1 MKRTLT
7 VLLALLLCML
17 PLAACSSSGEPKP
30 ETTGDTSQPAD
41 ASAGESDA
49 AREDVGKQTILVVS
63 FGTSYPETR
72 ALTIEAI
79 EQAIAAA
86 FPDYDLRRA
95 FTSQIIINK
104 LAERDGIEI
113 DNVEQAMQRLV
124 EDGVSK
130 LIIQPTHVMH
140 GYEYEELLAAVAP
153 YADKIENLM
162 IGEPMLAG
170 TQDYDRV
177 VEAVIAEYA
186 PAEDTALVL
195 MGHGT
200 HHPANA
206 YYAALDYRFKVS
218 GYSNVFV
225 GTVEGYPEVDTV
237 LALVNAAGY
246 QKVALAPLMIVAGD
260 HATNDMAGDEEGSW
274 KVIFKADGKEVDTIL
289 RGLGEIEGIHA
300 LYVEHVQAAI
310 DSLEG
315 SGADEAES
323 E

>member
-1 MKRTLT
+1 MKRAWI
-7 VLLALLLCML
+7 VLFALLLCVL
-17 PLAACSSSGEPKP
+17 PLSACSSESVPKASETAAEATDTPAEEPEALP
-30 ETTGDTSQPAD
+30 TDPA
-41 ASAGESDA
+41 
-49 AREDVGKQTILVVS
+49 KQVILVVS

-79 EQAIAAA
+79 EAGISAA
-86 FPDYDLRRA
+86 FPDYDVRRA

-113 DNVEQAMQRLV
+113 DTVEQAMQRLV
-124 EDGVSK
+124 EDGVGR

-140 GYEYEELLAAVAP
+140 GYEYEELLSAVAP
-153 YADKIENLM
+153 YADSIDKLV

-177 VEAVIAEYA
+177 VAALIAEYA

-225 GTVEGYPEVDTV
+225 GTVEGYPDVDTV
-237 LALVNAAGY
+237 LELVNAAGY
-246 QKVALAPLMIVAGD
+246 QKVTLAPLMIVAGD
-260 HATNDMAGDEEGSW
+260 HASNDMAGDEEDSW
-274 KVIFKADGKEVDTIL
+274 KVIFKADGKEVDPIL
-289 RGLGEIEGIHA
+289 KGLGEIEGVRA
-300 LYVEHVQAAI
+300 LYVDHVQAAI
-310 DSLEG
+310 DSLEVDT
-315 SGADEAES
+315 ADEEQAE
-323 E
+323 